1 MDQMSPPSKAAIGYA
16 VFGTEPYSGLR
27 HAGDKEPTLFE
38 RIDDSRQCGEGF
50 VTLHGGNFIP
60 AEAINNEKTL
70 LNEIKAHLANY
81 PRTPF
86 SHQHSPGLCH
96 SFDEY
101 SYPAQANASAKALGD
116 SATSGGRLPLNIDLM
131 QLNEAFVNPT
141 LIR

>member
-1 MDQMSPPSKAAIGYA
+1 MSPASKAAIGYA

-27 HAGDKEPTLFE
+27 HAGDKEPMLFE
-38 RIDDSRQCGEGF
+38 RIDDSYHCGEGF

-60 AEAINNEKTL
+60 AEVINNEKILSNDIKKHLTTL
-70 LNEIKAHLANY
+70 

-86 SHQHSPGLCH
+86 SYQHSLGLRH

-116 SATSGGRLPLNIDLM
+116 SATSGGRLPLNFDLM